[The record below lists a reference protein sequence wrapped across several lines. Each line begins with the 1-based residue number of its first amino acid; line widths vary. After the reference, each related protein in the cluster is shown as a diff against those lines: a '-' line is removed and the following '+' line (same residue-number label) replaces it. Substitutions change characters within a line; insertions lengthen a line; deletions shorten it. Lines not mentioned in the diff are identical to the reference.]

1 MEFLFEVMQAI
12 TNIFV
17 IFGVIIT
24 LKQLIM
30 SRKIAAADLERRK
43 KEATV
48 TFTCEV
54 LSQLDVL
61 KTSLENYGTITYK
74 EYIANKEL
82 QGVIKQYLRLLERMS
97 VGINTGIYD
106 FDVFQRIC
114 GYRVWKRWCDFQPII
129 YEMRKKKQSN
139 NLYIEYEQIA
149 NRLKKYYTPKAPSNG
164 DIKNKL

>member
-1 MEFLFEVMQAI
+1 MELTFEVIQAI

-17 IFGVIIT
+17 IFGVIIA

-30 SRKIAAADLERRK
+30 SRKIAAADMERRK

-48 TFTCEV
+48 TFTYEV
-54 LSQLDVL
+54 LLQLDAL
-61 KTSLENYGTITYK
+61 KTSLENHGTITYK
-74 EYIANKEL
+74 EYIVNKEL
-82 QGVIKQYLRLLERMS
+82 QVTIRQYLRLLERLS

-114 GYRVWKRWCDFQPII
+114 GYRVWKRWCELQTVI
-129 YEMRKKKQSN
+129 YEMRKKKQSD

-164 DIKNKL
+164 DIENKI